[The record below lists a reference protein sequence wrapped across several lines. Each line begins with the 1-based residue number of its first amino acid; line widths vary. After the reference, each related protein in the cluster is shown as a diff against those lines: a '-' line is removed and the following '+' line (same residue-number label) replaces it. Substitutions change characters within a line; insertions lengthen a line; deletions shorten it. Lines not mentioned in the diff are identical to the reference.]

1 MATSNEP
8 ATLVAEQ
15 ELVITRRFDAPRLRV
30 FEAWTDPR
38 HAKSWWGPREYPLTY
53 LEMDVRP
60 GGAWRGR
67 LTSTATGEALWQH
80 GVIREIHAPDRL
92 VFTFAWEKEDGAP
105 DRETVVTV
113 TLEEDGGGTLMTFRQ
128 SPFDSAENREGHRG
142 GWSSSFDR
150 LDEVLAKS

>member
-1 MATSNEP
+1 MTPMNSP
-8 ATLVAEQ
+8 ATNTAEQ
-15 ELVITRRFDAPRLRV
+15 ELVITRRFDAPRQRV

-38 HAKSWWGPREYPLTY
+38 HAKSWWGPRDYPLTY

-67 LTSTATGEALWQH
+67 LTSTKDGEELWQH
-80 GVIREIHAPDRL
+80 GVIREIQAPDRL
-92 VFTFAWEKEDGAP
+92 VFTFAWDQEEGAP
-105 DRETVVTV
+105 GRETVVTV
-113 TLEEDGGGTLMTFRQ
+113 TLEEDGDGTLMTFRQ

-150 LDEVLAKS
+150 LDEVLAQA

>member
-1 MATSNEP
+1 MNSPVTD
-8 ATLVAEQ
+8 TAEQ
-15 ELVITRRFDAPRLRV
+15 ELVITRRFDAPRQRV

-38 HAKSWWGPREYPLTY
+38 HAKSWWGPRDHPLTY

-92 VFTFAWEKEDGAP
+92 VFTFAWDQEEGAP
-105 DRETVVTV
+105 GRETVVTV
-113 TLEEDGGGTLMTFRQ
+113 TLEEDGDGTLMTFRQ
-128 SPFDSAENREGHRG
+128 SPFDAVENREGHRG

-150 LDEVLAKS
+150 LDEVLAKA